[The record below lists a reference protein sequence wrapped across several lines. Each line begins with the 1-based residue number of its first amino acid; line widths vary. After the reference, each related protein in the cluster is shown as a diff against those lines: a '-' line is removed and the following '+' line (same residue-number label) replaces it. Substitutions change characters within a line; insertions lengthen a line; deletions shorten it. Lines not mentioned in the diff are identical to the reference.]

1 MPSKKNSKST
11 PKNSKKL
18 TPTEKLKNTIEQ
30 LETSLNES
38 SEKHLRLK
46 AEFDN
51 FRKRKDKEIVS
62 LLNYEGES
70 VIKQFLSVLDD
81 LERLSEA
88 TSKNGD
94 VNNEKL
100 IDGIALIMNKIEK
113 EFSKIDV
120 KPFAKPGDVLDPE
133 LHDALMIR
141 NEDGKNENE
150 ILEVFEKGYIY
161 KDRVIRHAKVVV
173 NQTPS

>member
-1 MPSKKNSKST
+1 MPSKKTTKTS
-11 PKNSKKL
+11 PKRTKKPS
-18 TPTEKLKNTIEQ
+18 PTEKLKNTISD
-30 LETSLNES
+30 LETLLQESNE
-38 SEKHLRLK
+38 KYLRLK

-62 LLNYEGES
+62 LLNYEGMS

-81 LERLSEA
+81 LERMSDALSKE
-88 TSKNGD
+88 ND
-94 VNNEKL
+94 EKTVKL
-100 IDGIALIMNKIEK
+100 VDGIALIMNKINK
-113 EFSKIDV
+113 EFNAREV
-120 KPFAKPGDVLDPE
+120 KTFANPGDTLDPE

-141 NEDGKNENE
+141 NEEGKNENE
-150 ILEVFEKGYIY
+150 ILEVFEKGYLY

>member
-1 MPSKKNSKST
+1 MPSKKTDKT
-11 PKNSKKL
+11 TQKKSKKL
-18 TPTEKLKNTIEQ
+18 SPTDKLKKTISE
-30 LETSLNES
+30 LEISLNES

-51 FRKRKDKEIVS
+51 FRKRKDKETVN
-62 LLNYEGES
+62 LLKYEGQS

-81 LERLSEA
+81 LERLGDA
-88 TSKNGD
+88 TS
-94 VNNEKL
+94 NNHDSNTEKL
-100 IDGIALIMNKIEK
+100 IDGIRLIMNKIEK
-113 EFSKIDV
+113 EFSRLDI

-150 ILEVFEKGYIY
+150 ILEVFEKGYLY

>member
-1 MPSKKNSKST
+1 MPSKKTSKPS
-11 PKNSKKL
+11 PKKSKKL

-30 LETSLNES
+30 LEISLNES

-51 FRKRKDKEIVS
+51 FRKRKDKEIVT

-81 LERLSEA
+81 LGRLSEA

-94 VNNEKL
+94 ENNEKL
-100 IDGIALIMNKIEK
+100 IDGIA
-113 EFSKIDV
+113 
-120 KPFAKPGDVLDPE
+120 
-133 LHDALMIR
+133 
-141 NEDGKNENE
+141 
-150 ILEVFEKGYIY
+150 
-161 KDRVIRHAKVVV
+161 
-173 NQTPS
+173 

>member
-1 MPSKKNSKST
+1 MPSKKT
-11 PKNSKKL
+11 PKTPIKKTKKL
-18 TPTEKLKNTIEQ
+18 SPTEKLKNTIAE
-30 LETSLNES
+30 LETSLHEG

-62 LLNYEGES
+62 LLNYEGMS

-81 LERLSEA
+81 LERLNSA
-88 TSKNGD
+88 LS
-94 VNNEKL
+94 NNNDENTKKL
-100 IDGIALIMNKIEK
+100 VDGITLIMNKIEK
-113 EFSKIDV
+113 EFSNRDV
-120 KPFAKPGDVLDPE
+120 KTFANPGDTLDPE

-141 NEDGKNENE
+141 NEEGKNENE